1 MILIPPRRPQDNHKQ
16 KHRSEYERRHIL
28 GYGYIKW
35 PDILPI
41 LTDLH
46 DDVDFTTETGLI
58 ENGILNSL
66 DIVSIITEVSDRFD
80 VTIPAEE
87 IMPENFDSAEAL
99 WALICRLDED

>member
-1 MILIPPRRPQDNHKQ
+1 MNELI
-16 KHRSEYERRHIL
+16 E
-28 GYGYIKW
+28 
-35 PDILPI
+35 I

-46 DDVDFTTETGLI
+46 DDVDFATETGLI

-66 DIVSIITEVSDRFD
+66 DIVTLITEINDKFD
-80 VTIPAEE
+80 VMIPAEE